1 MLFNELLA
9 VKNPELPSHD
19 NADVW
24 RIINAIVLENNLE
37 ILRVS
42 PEV

>member
-1 MLFNELLA
+1 MLLIELTE

>member
-1 MLFNELLA
+1 MLLIELPE

>member
-1 MLFNELLA
+1 MILIELIEFR
-9 VKNPELPSHD
+9 NPELPSHD

>member
-1 MLFNELLA
+1 MLLIVLA
-9 VKNPELPSHD
+9 GVKNPELPSHD